1 MSSGNSDN
9 GIHLVL
15 AALTEIRGTQIEQAE
30 KMGEMRA
37 DIKSL
42 SGEEGR
48 VTKIERA
55 QNRQWWVT
63 SITAILAPLIALA
76 GAYAKKL
83 GINV

>member
-9 GIHLVL
+9 GIHLVM
-15 AALTEIRGTQIEQAE
+15 AALSEIRGTQLEQAT
-30 KMGEMRA
+30 KIGEMGA

-42 SGEEGR
+42 AGPEGR
-48 VTKIERA
+48 VTKIERT
-55 QNRQWWVT
+55 QTRQWWVT
-63 SITAILAPLIALA
+63 SITAILAPLIAIA